1 MSGYGIMI
9 KPEHYFEFYHITKI
23 TAFRTHGKTA
33 RLLFYRIVVD
43 TVVES
48 SPLEMFKTHLD
59 AYLRN
64 LV

>member
-1 MSGYGIMI
+1 MI

-43 TVVES
+43 TVVG
-48 SPLEMFKTHLD
+48 SPSLEIFKAHLD
-59 AYLRN
+59 AFPYNPL
-64 LV
+64 